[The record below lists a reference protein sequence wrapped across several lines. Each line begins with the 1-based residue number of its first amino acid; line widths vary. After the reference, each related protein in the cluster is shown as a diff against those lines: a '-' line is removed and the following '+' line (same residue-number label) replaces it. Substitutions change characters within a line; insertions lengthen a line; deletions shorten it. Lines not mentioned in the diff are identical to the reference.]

1 MEFAA
6 LDFLHN
12 IELINCRFI
21 AEVTAKILVE
31 TEEVDN
37 KAEIGLLISLKS
49 GDRAAFGQIYKLY
62 SLRIYWNILK
72 MVKSEDDAKELLQD
86 VFLKVWEK
94 RALLDPLQSFRSYL
108 FQISKFTVY
117 NFIRKNNLE
126 KKLKDYLSQENSELY
141 THVEELLSY
150 KQSDAFIQEA
160 IEQLP
165 PQRKQIYKLCKIEGK
180 SYEEVSKMMGIST
193 STISDHIVKATKFI
207 KNKHSSIDSA
217 IVVIAI
223 SVLFEN
229 L

>member
-1 MEFAA
+1 MQTKQP
-6 LDFLHN
+6 HN
-12 IELINCRFI
+12 NTEIELLM
-21 AEVTAKILVE
+21 K
-31 TEEVDN
+31 
-37 KAEIGLLISLKS
+37 LKS
-49 GDRAAFGQIYKLY
+49 GDLTAFDQIYKLY
-62 SLRIYWNILK
+62 SIRIYWNILK

-94 RALLDPLQSFRSYL
+94 RNLLDPEQSFRSYL

-117 NFIRKNNLE
+117 NFIRKNNLD

-150 KQSDAFIQEA
+150 KQSDAFIQET

-165 PQRKQIYKLCKIEGK
+165 PQRKQVYKLCKIEGK
-180 SYEEVSKMMGIST
+180 SYDEVSKMLGIST

-207 KNKHSSIDSA
+207 KNKHAAMDGGIA
-217 IVVIAI
+217 LIVVSI
-223 SVLFEN
+223 LFKN